1 MRVTRGRA
9 VACGLKDAVS
19 EEGVVTGGIDSSEDV
34 AGWGGSGMMS

>member
-19 EEGVVTGGIDSSEDV
+19 EEGAAEINSLEEVTS
-34 AGWGGSGMMS
+34 WGDSGMMS